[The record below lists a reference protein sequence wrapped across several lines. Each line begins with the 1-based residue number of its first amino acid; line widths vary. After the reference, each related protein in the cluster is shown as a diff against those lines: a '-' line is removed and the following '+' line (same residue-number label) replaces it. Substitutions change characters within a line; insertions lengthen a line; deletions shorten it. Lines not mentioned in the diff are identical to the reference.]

1 MIFPVWAQKLY
12 WPGLPRWN
20 ARKGIVMVGEFEDIG
35 RRIEELRE
43 EIEKHDYLYYVL
55 DAPVI
60 TDARYDRL
68 MQELLQLEQDNP
80 TLITTDS
87 PTQRVGGK
95 PREGFTTVKHSTSLL
110 SLGNAFGADDLRD
123 FDNRVKS
130 ALRGENYS
138 YVVELKIDG
147 LAVAL
152 TYQNSAFVR
161 GATRGD
167 GENGEEITANLK
179 TIRSIPLRLRAPVEI
194 LEVRGEVYMPKES
207 FWELNRRR
215 EERGEPTFANPRNAA
230 AGSLRQLNPGVTA
243 KRNLNIFV
251 YGIGAL
257 QIPGQKPPDTHH
269 ESLKLLEELGFRVN
283 PHHLICRDIE
293 EVISYCNIWRDKK
306 TELPYS
312 IDGMVIKVNLL
323 AQQFFLGAT
332 MKSPRWAIAY
342 KYPPEQAE
350 TTVKD
355 IFVSVGRTG
364 VITPTALLEP
374 VFIAGSTVSK
384 ATLHNE
390 DIIKE
395 KDVRIGDR
403 VIIHKA
409 GDVIPEVVE
418 VLKNKRN
425 GAEIPFVMPSTCPA
439 CGAEVVRQTGEAA
452 HRCTGAAC
460 PAQLLEGMIHFAS
473 RGAMDIAGMGPA
485 VIKQLVESG
494 LVRDVSD
501 IYHINAE
508 QLRQLERFADKSA
521 DNLVNAIKASK
532 GNPLHRLIF
541 ALGIRHVGERAAR
554 ILAEYF
560 GSIYELMDVQFE
572 ELTDI
577 PEIGPKIA
585 ESLINFMHEEQNRRL
600 IERLA
605 QSGINVTAE
614 KKESSGQSAFSG
626 KTVVLTGTLSSLTR
640 DEAKEIIENQGGK
653 VVSSVSKKTGYVIVG
668 ENPGSK
674 YDKAV
679 KLGVKII
686 GEQEFLELA
695 RV

>member
-1 MIFPVWAQKLY
+1 M
-12 WPGLPRWN
+12 G
-20 ARKGIVMVGEFEDIG
+20 GELEDIR
-35 RRIEELRE
+35 RRIEELRK
-43 EIEKHDYLYYVL
+43 EIEKHDYMYYVL

-68 MQELLQLEQDNP
+68 MQELLQLEQENP
-80 TLITTDS
+80 ALVTPDS

-95 PREGFTTVKHSTSLL
+95 PREGFITVKHITPLL
-110 SLGNAFGADDLRD
+110 SLGNAFGAADLMD
-123 FDNRVKS
+123 FDNRVKT
-130 ALRGENYS
+130 ALRGESYS

-152 TYQNSAFVR
+152 TYQHGVFAR

-167 GENGEEITANLK
+167 GENGEDITANLK
-179 TIRSIPLRLRAPVEI
+179 TIRSIPLRLRTPVEI

-207 FWELNRRR
+207 FLKLNSRR

-243 KRNLNIFV
+243 GRNLNIFV
-251 YGIGAL
+251 YGVGAL
-257 QIPGQKPPDTHH
+257 HIPGQKPPDTHH
-269 ESLKLLEELGFRVN
+269 EALELLKDLGFRVN
-283 PHHLICRDIE
+283 PHYLVCRDIE
-293 EVISYCNIWRDKK
+293 EVISYCAIWRDKK
-306 TELPYS
+306 SELPYS
-312 IDGMVIKVNLL
+312 IDGMVIKVNSL
-323 AQQFFLGAT
+323 AQQNFLGAT

-355 IFVSVGRTG
+355 IMVSVGRTG
-364 VITPTALLEP
+364 VITPTAILEP

-390 DIIKE
+390 DMIRE

-425 GAEIPFVMPSTCPA
+425 GSEMPFAMPSACPA
-439 CGAEVVRQTGEAA
+439 CGAEVVRQSGEAA

-460 PAQLLEGMIHFAS
+460 PARLLEGMIHFAS
-473 RGAMDIAGMGPA
+473 RGAMDIAGLGPA
-485 VIKQLVESG
+485 VITQLVNAG

-501 IYHINAE
+501 IYKINAE
-508 QLRQLERFADKSA
+508 QLKQLERFADKSA
-521 DNLVNAIKASK
+521 DNLVNAIEASK
-532 GNPLHRLIF
+532 SNPLHRLIY

-554 ILAEYF
+554 ILAEHY
-560 GSIYELMDVQFE
+560 SNIYELMDAKFE
-572 ELTDI
+572 ELINI
-577 PEIGPKIA
+577 PEIGSKIA
-585 ESLINFMHEEQNRRL
+585 ESLVNFMHEEQNRRL

-605 QSGINVTAE
+605 QSGVNVVAE
-614 KKESSGQSAFSG
+614 KKESTDQSDFSG
-626 KTVVLTGTLSSLTR
+626 KTVVLTGTLSSLNR
-640 DEAKEIIENQGGK
+640 DEAKEIIESRGGK
-653 VVSSVSKKTGYVIVG
+653 VASSVSKKTDYVIVG

-679 KLGVKII
+679 KLGVNII

-695 RV
+695 RK

>member
-20 ARKGIVMVGEFEDIG
+20 ARKGIVMVGELDDIR

-80 TLITTDS
+80 ALITTDS

-95 PREGFTTVKHSTSLL
+95 PREGFTTVKHSTPLL

-130 ALRGENYS
+130 ALRGEDYS

-152 TYQNSAFVR
+152 TYQNGAFVR

-167 GENGEEITANLK
+167 GENGEDITANLK

-207 FWELNRRR
+207 FGELNRRR

-293 EVISYCNIWRDKK
+293 ETISYCNIWRDKK

-323 AQQFFLGAT
+323 AQQIFLGAT

-350 TTVKD
+350 TMVKD

-521 DNLVNAIKASK
+521 DNLVNAIAASK
-532 GNPLHRLIF
+532 SNQLHRLIF

-554 ILAEYF
+554 ILADHF

-605 QSGINVTAE
+605 QSGVNVAAE
-614 KKESSGQSAFSG
+614 KKESLGQSAFSG

-653 VVSSVSKKTGYVIVG
+653 VASSVSKKTGYVIVG